1 VAGVD
6 FERPGEAQT
15 CLAGVNPTM
24 TTTGKVI
31 AGSLLLLLLLL
42 VVIGFVVR
50 RSLLLRGIGAVEI
63 WIKLSPR
70 RWSLGVGW
78 FDGDEL
84 SWYRVFSLSPRPA
97 RVLVRGQLT
106 VLERRQPSERDAI
119 VLPRKTVILACQTPH
134 RVDQVA
140 MSAGAVNGLLSWLEA
155 APPGQPIDDL
165 TRG

>member
-1 VAGVD
+1 
-6 FERPGEAQT
+6 
-15 CLAGVNPTM
+15 M
-24 TTTGKVI
+24 TITGKII
-31 AGSLLLLLLLL
+31 AASLLLLLLVLL
-42 VVIGFVVR
+42 VVGFVIR

-97 RVLVRGQLT
+97 RVLVRGQLQ
-106 VLERRQPSERDAI
+106 VVERRKPSERDAI

-134 RVDQVA
+134 RLEQVA

-155 APPGQPIDDL
+155 QPPGYPIHDAAA
-165 TRG
+165 G

>member
-1 VAGVD
+1 
-6 FERPGEAQT
+6 
-15 CLAGVNPTM
+15 M
-24 TTTGKVI
+24 TTTSKII
-31 AGSLLLLLLLL
+31 AASLLLLLLILL
-42 VVIGFVVR
+42 VVGFVIR

-70 RWSLGVGW
+70 RWALGVGW

-97 RVLVRGQLT
+97 RVLVRGQLE
-106 VLERRQPSERDAI
+106 VLERRPPSERDAI

-134 RVDQVA
+134 RIEQVA

-155 APPGQPIDDL
+155 SPPGHQVHDIKA
-165 TRG
+165 G